1 VKIIHIVGTSG
12 SGKTT
17 FIRDL
22 IPVLETIGLVGV
34 VKHIGH
40 HTMTLE
46 EGKDTTRF
54 FEAGAS
60 ISAGIDSEKTMIVV
74 KETSLEETLV
84 WLCDAGIQFA
94 VIEGFNARPYPKI
107 VIGDRE
113 DTQMVLITD
122 PSVDE
127 VVKRLDEFEEFTTA
141 EGFTKELRKGCRP
154 GMIIL
159 VCTLTCPQITRKEVV
174 RSAEQDLL
182 KNIGNLSS
190 VLFTQLRFSGKIP
203 GKNHAEIYFGVCA
216 TNTNGAIKAAL
227 FATDLLLAL
236 TSVGDGES

>member
-1 VKIIHIVGTSG
+1 VKIIHIAGTSG

-22 IPVLETIGLVGV
+22 IPVLEVIGLVGV

-40 HTMTLE
+40 HTMVLE
-46 EGKDTTRF
+46 VGKDTTSF

-60 ISAGIDSEKTMIVV
+60 ISAGINSEKTMIVA

-84 WLCDAGIQFA
+84 RLCDAGIQFA
-94 VIEGFNARPYPKI
+94 IVEGFNSRPYPKI

-113 DTQMVLITD
+113 GTQMVLITD

-127 VVKRLDEFEEFTTA
+127 VVNKLDEFEEFTTA

-154 GMIIL
+154 GMIVL
-159 VCTLTCPQITRKEVV
+159 VWNLACPQIPRKDVV

-182 KNIGNLSS
+182 KNISNFSG
-190 VLFTQLRFSGKIP
+190 VLFAKLRFSGKIP

-216 TNTNGAIKAAL
+216 NNTTGAIEAAL
-227 FATDLLLAL
+227 FATDLLLPL
-236 TSVGDGES
+236 TSMGDGES